1 MSAKGN
7 PKFSC
12 PSILS
17 HSNSESL
24 GACSKT
30 DSREKLFVS
39 SLKTVNVSVN
49 TEIPMDLS
57 YDLRKGVRDYFHFYE
72 QMDYDDDTSSTMS
85 VDDLTYSTLI
95 NDEVV
100 DNGERHA
107 GLKPC
112 DTGLETCDELKPT
125 RHGNELLNNSIQS
138 AIERGDSG
146 IDNLTCLSGDDTKLG
161 TDHTKADVYESSNDM
176 SESKSINENQSESD
190 MDLIEDISS
199 DDEIYSDTDDG
210 EYFSTEESLEET
222 LEIELL
228 STSSPCTV
236 VSFQN
241 KHSLTDLDPST
252 ALRSSEV
259 PDPWDRWEDV
269 DLVSFCV
276 FDEMPM
282 EIYDQN
288 AVHSGPV
295 GFVSSSVDIVDYV
308 EDILRRHPLLE
319 HLLFAKSPDCDD
331 AVSFCSIL
339 TDKLQYCQSDTSDSV
354 RYFSNVSFKAM
365 NAKQRF
371 FDAAFNNEPC
381 NGSTCINSYNAN
393 SAPKYQLFDVI
404 NSNIQNKNVLNN
416 AEATAVSNIPS
427 KVSSKMFSPTIFLQ
441 YEKDEYES
449 YDNDNSYRKV
459 PATNTYGIT
468 TNSGKGNVEDVI
480 VKYLINR
487 KDDVIPCSETIV
499 IMTVFCGHILYMI
512 WKSYVNLCAG
522 ESEKVVL
529 GNIIMKYYFPEVVNL
544 LKECVECYMTI
555 VISCVMRAQKLKNL
569 ISILWLKGHRNVNGR
584 SWFRNSDHA
593 RSMIRLTM

>member
-17 HSNSESL
+17 HSNSKSL
-24 GACSKT
+24 GACLKT
-30 DSREKLFVS
+30 DSREKLFDS
-39 SLKTVNVSVN
+39 SVKTVNVSVN

-57 YDLRKGVRDYFHFYE
+57 YDLRKRVRDYFHFYE
-72 QMDYDDDTSSTMS
+72 QMDYDDDTPSTMS
-85 VDDLTYSTLI
+85 VDDLTYSTLF

-112 DTGLETCDELKPT
+112 NTGLETCDELKPT

-138 AIERGDSG
+138 AVVKGDSG
-146 IDNLTCLSGDDTKLG
+146 IDNIAYLSGDDTGG
-161 TDHTKADVYESSNDM
+161 TGHTQVYESRENMLD
-176 SESKSINENQSESD
+176 SKSISENQSESD

-222 LEIELL
+222 LEIEPL
-228 STSSPCTV
+228 STSGPCTV
-236 VSFQN
+236 VSFQD
-241 KHSLTDLDPST
+241 KHSLTDLDPGT

-259 PDPWDRWEDV
+259 PDPWNRWEDV
-269 DLVSFCV
+269 DLVSLCV

-288 AVHSGPV
+288 AVHSNPI

-308 EDILRRHPLLE
+308 EDILRRHSSLE
-319 HLLFAKSPDCDD
+319 LSLFAKSPDCDD
-331 AVSFCSIL
+331 ATSFCSIL
-339 TDKLQYCQSDTSDSV
+339 TDKLQDCQSDTPDSV
-354 RYFSNVSFKAM
+354 RYFSNDSFKAM

-381 NGSTCINSYNAN
+381 NGSTYINSCNAN
-393 SAPKYQLFDVI
+393 SAPKHQLFDVI

-427 KVSSKMFSPTIFLQ
+427 KASRKMFSPTIFLQ

-468 TNSGKGNVEDVI
+468 TISGKGNVEDI
-480 VKYLINR
+480 MIKCLIIR
-487 KDDVIPCSETIV
+487 KDGVIPCNETIV

-529 GNIIMKYYFPEVVNL
+529 GNLMMKYYFPEVVNL

-555 VISCVMRAQKLKNL
+555 VISCVMMVQ
-569 ISILWLKGHRNVNGR
+569 IS
-584 SWFRNSDHA
+584 S
-593 RSMIRLTM
+593 

>member
-1 MSAKGN
+1 MSTKGN

-12 PSILS
+12 PSFLS
-17 HSNSESL
+17 HSNSKSL
-24 GACSKT
+24 GACLKT
-30 DSREKLFVS
+30 DSREKLFDS

-57 YDLRKGVRDYFHFYE
+57 YGPRKRVRDYFHFYE

-85 VDDLTYSTLI
+85 VDDLTYSTLF

-125 RHGNELLNNSIQS
+125 RNGNELLDNSIQS
-138 AIERGDSG
+138 AGTKESSG
-146 IDNLTCLSGDDTKLG
+146 IDNIAYWSGDDTGG
-161 TDHTKADVYESSNDM
+161 TGHTQVYESRENTLD
-176 SESKSINENQSESD
+176 SKSISENQSESD

-210 EYFSTEESLEET
+210 EYFLTEESLEEI
-222 LEIELL
+222 LDFG
-228 STSSPCTV
+228 SFTSSPCTV
-236 VSFQN
+236 VSFQD
-241 KHSLTDLDPST
+241 KHSLTDLDPGT
-252 ALRSSEV
+252 TLRSSEV

-269 DLVSFCV
+269 DLVSLCV

-288 AVHSGPV
+288 TVHSSPV
-295 GFVSSSVDIVDYV
+295 GFVSSSVDIIDYV
-308 EDILRRHPLLE
+308 EDILRRHSSLE
-319 HLLFAKSPDCDD
+319 LLLFAKSPDCDD

-339 TDKLQYCQSDTSDSV
+339 TDKLQYCQSDTPDSV
-354 RYFSNVSFKAM
+354 RYFSNDSFKAM

-381 NGSTCINSYNAN
+381 NGSTYINSYSAN
-393 SAPKYQLFDVI
+393 SVPKHQLFDVM
-404 NSNIQNKNVLNN
+404 NSNIHNKNVLNN

-427 KVSSKMFSPTIFLQ
+427 RVSRIMFSPTIFLQ

-459 PATNTYGIT
+459 PAINTYGIT
-468 TNSGKGNVEDVI
+468 NISGKGNVEDVI
-480 VKYLINR
+480 VKYLIIR
-487 KDDVIPCSETIV
+487 KDDVIPCSETII
-499 IMTVFCGHILYMI
+499 IMTVFYGHILYMI

-522 ESEKVVL
+522 ESGKVVL
-529 GNIIMKYYFPEVVNL
+529 GNLIMKYYFPEVVNL
-544 LKECVECYMTI
+544 LKECLECYMTI
-555 VISCVMRAQKLKNL
+555 VIYCVMMVQ
-569 ISILWLKGHRNVNGR
+569 IS
-584 SWFRNSDHA
+584 S
-593 RSMIRLTM
+593 

>member
-17 HSNSESL
+17 HSNSKSL

-30 DSREKLFVS
+30 DSREKLFDS

-57 YDLRKGVRDYFHFYE
+57 YDLRKRVRDYFHFYE

-85 VDDLTYSTLI
+85 VDDLTYSTLF

-125 RHGNELLNNSIQS
+125 RHGKELLSKSIQS
-138 AIERGDSG
+138 TTQGYSG
-146 IDNLTCLSGDDTKLG
+146 IDNLTCLSGDDTNLG
-161 TDHTKADVYESSNDM
+161 TDHTKADVHESSNDM

-210 EYFSTEESLEET
+210 EYFSTEESLGET
-222 LEIELL
+222 LEIEPL
-228 STSSPCTV
+228 STSGPCAV

-241 KHSLTDLDPST
+241 KHSLTDLDPGT

-259 PDPWDRWEDV
+259 PDPWDKWEDV
-269 DLVSFCV
+269 DLVSLCV

-288 AVHSGPV
+288 AVHSNPI

-308 EDILRRHPLLE
+308 EDILRRHSSLE

-339 TDKLQYCQSDTSDSV
+339 TDKLQYCQSDTPDSV
-354 RYFSNVSFKAM
+354 RYFSNDSFKAM

-381 NGSTCINSYNAN
+381 YGSTYINSCNAN
-393 SAPKYQLFDVI
+393 SAPKHQLFDVI

-427 KVSSKMFSPTIFLQ
+427 KISRKMFSPTIFLQ

-459 PATNTYGIT
+459 PATKIYGRNTI
-468 TNSGKGNVEDVI
+468 SGKGNVEDI
-480 VKYLINR
+480 MIKCLIIR
-487 KDDVIPCSETIV
+487 KDGVITCSKTIV

-529 GNIIMKYYFPEVVNL
+529 GNLIMKYYFPEVVNL
-544 LKECVECYMTI
+544 LKEYVECYMTI
-555 VISCVMRAQKLKNL
+555 VISCVMMVQ
-569 ISILWLKGHRNVNGR
+569 ITS
-584 SWFRNSDHA
+584 
-593 RSMIRLTM
+593 

>member
-1 MSAKGN
+1 MSTKGN

-17 HSNSESL
+17 HSNSKSL

-30 DSREKLFVS
+30 DSKEKLFDS

-57 YDLRKGVRDYFHFYE
+57 YDLRKRVRDYFHFYE

-85 VDDLTYSTLI
+85 VDDLTYSTLF

-146 IDNLTCLSGDDTKLG
+146 IDNIAYLSGDDTGG
-161 TDHTKADVYESSNDM
+161 TGHTQVYESRENMLD
-176 SESKSINENQSESD
+176 SKSISENQSESD

-199 DDEIYSDTDDG
+199 DDEIYSDTEDG
-210 EYFSTEESLEET
+210 EYFLTEESLEET
-222 LEIELL
+222 LEIEPLF
-228 STSSPCTV
+228 TSSPCTV

-241 KHSLTDLDPST
+241 KHSLTDLDPCT

-259 PDPWDRWEDV
+259 PDPLDRWEDV
-269 DLVSFCV
+269 DLVSLCV

-282 EIYDQN
+282 GIYDQN
-288 AVHSGPV
+288 AVHSSPV
-295 GFVSSSVDIVDYV
+295 GFVSSSLDIVDYV
-308 EDILRRHPLLE
+308 EDILRRHSSLE
-319 HLLFAKSPDCDD
+319 LLLFAKSPDCDD

-339 TDKLQYCQSDTSDSV
+339 TDKLQHCQSDTPDSV
-354 RYFSNVSFKAM
+354 RYFSNDSFKAM

-381 NGSTCINSYNAN
+381 NGSTCINSCNAN
-393 SAPKYQLFDVI
+393 SAPKHQLFDVI

-427 KVSSKMFSPTIFLQ
+427 KVSRKMFSPTIFLQ

-459 PATNTYGIT
+459 PAINTYGIT
-468 TNSGKGNVEDVI
+468 TISGKGNVEDI
-480 VKYLINR
+480 MIKYLIIR
-487 KDDVIPCSETIV
+487 KNDVIPYSETIV

-529 GNIIMKYYFPEVVNL
+529 GNLIMKYYFPEVVNL

-555 VISCVMRAQKLKNL
+555 VISCVMMIQ
-569 ISILWLKGHRNVNGR
+569 IS
-584 SWFRNSDHA
+584 S
-593 RSMIRLTM
+593 